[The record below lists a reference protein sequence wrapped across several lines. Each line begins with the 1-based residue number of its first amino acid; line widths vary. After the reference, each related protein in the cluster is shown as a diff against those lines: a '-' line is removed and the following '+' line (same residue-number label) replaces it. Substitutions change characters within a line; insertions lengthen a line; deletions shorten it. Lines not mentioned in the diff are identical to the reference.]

1 MRSHHTRT
9 AGCLVVRTAP
19 DPDEGLHQFLSRLAA
34 LNGYRDPRWLL
45 RGAGLSRVFLTTPC
59 DLARMASMLDGAVD
73 ADALA
78 TAAYWPLPGAPD
90 RVRFGDVP
98 SGVSLRALT
107 LARGKVCPAC
117 HADERPALRTW
128 DLFGIAV
135 CLRHGCLL
143 RDGCASC
150 GCAFPLLGPGLPVW
164 RTRCLWCSGPVV
176 AEPVPAPPPALA
188 LASWL
193 EGLARGGG
201 PPNGAVPLCEL
212 DAAVHLVRFFGAKD
226 MEASG
231 RGWRSGYIAKP
242 PINEMLGQIDRAA
255 AVLLDWPDG
264 FIDYLERHRRTPT
277 TQVGLAAE
285 FGPLLAR
292 LRAALD
298 DRRFDAVLDLA
309 RRHFTRS
316 VPGPTVKPWS
326 FFSTA
331 PDRDAPTDAGTVSGV
346 VAAKALGVS
355 VAAVARLIA
364 VGELKGESRRMGRR
378 QAHLVDAA
386 SLTAM
391 AAERS
396 GSLSATRAASE
407 LGLTSYQ
414 VERLRAAGL
423 LQGRRGLGTSAH
435 EYRFAP
441 ADLTAFVDRLH
452 QAIQADRAAPPCTH
466 AVSLSEVAG
475 MRAFSLVEVVRRIIS
490 GILPVFAAPDG
501 LSGSRG
507 RLGRLMVSRSDL
519 LGQRADPG
527 GGISLD
533 VRRAAQG
540 LGVSVR
546 MIPVLVRAGCLS
558 AGTRGADTLARRSVS
573 ASSIAEFRRG
583 FVMARTLAAHHRTN
597 TRMVVKGLAAA
608 GVSPVVA
615 SDPRRGISAV
625 WRRDDVDAVDLG
637 QVLRRIGGGAS

>member
-1 MRSHHTRT
+1 MPAHHTHT

-19 DPDEGLHQFLSRLAA
+19 DPEEGLHQFVSRLAA
-34 LNGYRDPRWLL
+34 LNGYHDPRWLI

-59 DLARMASMLDGAVD
+59 DLTRMVAMLDGAVD
-73 ADALA
+73 ADTLA
-78 TAAYWPLPGAPD
+78 ATAYWPLPGAPD

-98 SGVSLRALT
+98 SGVSPRGLT

-117 HADERPALRTW
+117 HADGRPARRTW
-128 DLFGIAV
+128 DLFGIAI

-143 RDGCASC
+143 RDGCAAC
-150 GCAFPLLGPGLPVW
+150 GSAFPLLGPGLPAG
-164 RTRCLWCSGPVV
+164 RTRCLWCGGPVL

-188 LASWL
+188 LAAWL
-193 EGLARGGG
+193 DALARGAN
-201 PPNGAVPLCEL
+201 PPGRAVPLREL
-212 DAAVHLVRFFGAKD
+212 DAAVHLVRFFGARD
-226 MEASG
+226 MEAGG

-242 PINEMLGQIDRAA
+242 RMDDMLAVTERAA
-255 AVLLDWPDG
+255 TVLLDWPGG
-264 FIDYLERHRRTPT
+264 FIDYLERHRRAPDAR
-277 TQVGLAAE
+277 VGLAAE
-285 FGPLLAR
+285 FGSLLVR
-292 LRAALD
+292 LRSALD
-298 DRRFDAVLDLA
+298 QPRFEAVLELA
-309 RRHFTRS
+309 RRHVARS
-316 VPGPTVKPWS
+316 IPGPTLKPWS
-326 FFSTA
+326 FFSVP
-331 PDRDAPTDAGTVSGV
+331 PDHRGPAGASTVSGV
-346 VAAKALGVS
+346 AAARALGVS
-355 VAAVARLIA
+355 VAAVARMIA
-364 VGELKGESRRMGRR
+364 AGELKGESRRMGRR

-386 SLTAM
+386 SLTALT
-391 AAERS
+391 AQRS
-396 GSLSATRAASE
+396 GSLSAAQAASE

-423 LQGRRGLGTSAH
+423 LHGRRGRGTPAH

-441 ADLTAFVDRLH
+441 ADLAAFVDQLH
-452 QAIQADRAAPPCTH
+452 QAVQADRAAPPRTH

-475 MRAFSLVEVVRRIIS
+475 MRAFSLVEVVRRINS

-519 LGQRADPG
+519 LGQRADPAG
-527 GGISLD
+527 GVSLD
-533 VRRAAQG
+533 VRRAAKG

-558 AGTRGADTLARRSVS
+558 AGTRNADTLARRSVS
-573 ASSIAEFRRG
+573 ASSVARFRRG
-583 FVMARTLAAHHRTN
+583 FVMARALAAHHRTS

-615 SDPRRGISAV
+615 SDPRKGISAV

-637 QVLRRIGGGAS
+637 RVLRRIGGDAL